1 MTTACN
7 KEELSENHYKRDL
20 SSGRIR
26 IPNYQRDYAWKD
38 KNFRDLWEDLE
49 EAIEYNKKG
58 QGHFIGTMVVA
69 KNEDNKKLYDIIDG
83 QQRTT
88 TIFMLLHVLANEQNE
103 KDKQETRKYLYQKG
117 ELKLEVAP
125 QNQSFFKALLEA
137 AEKGNISHCEKDAD
151 TEGKQNLF
159 EVLKAILDKVSKLNK
174 EEANERLEALLEMV
188 LMRLEEPDP
197 GRAIRTFQSVNDR
210 GVPLLLLDK
219 LKSLFIYYSNTFC
232 DGKRGLDQFI
242 NDHFG
247 EIFKIFAKI
256 KKSNHI
262 SSVGG
267 FDEGDIFRYHAGSQK
282 FDGIEFLGH
291 YETSTENTYE
301 KLKDELK
308 EIKKSKLKSFIQS
321 YVSDL
326 KNFYQAFLDLLSE
339 IDTNPTTLKAMLI
352 NTINPLF
359 FNSLIR
365 LKINNELDD
374 EAMKLFA
381 KTDIVFFK
389 AGKKM
394 RTTAYN
400 LIEEYLEKGKEGL
413 KSKMIAQC
421 RNHIESAS
429 WNLVNNASNSSCFHY
444 IFFEK
449 NCHEMGLVDLKKL
462 IPGKQFS
469 QQKEHI
475 IPINLLEQRS
485 NNKIRDLGFENK
497 EDLRAYIDTYGNLI
511 SLEKSLNLKAS
522 DKDLYG
528 KDEIYKNSAI
538 AFNRRFNVKGFNKK
552 ALIKR
557 NDEMQEWLINTF
569 FKDFAAH

>member
-1 MTTACN
+1 MKTTI
-7 KEELSENHYKRDL
+7 KEIFLEEGYS
-20 SSGRIR
+20 

-38 KNFRDLWEDLE
+38 KNFWDLWEDLE

-88 TIFMLLHVLANEQNE
+88 TIFMLLHVLASKQNE

-125 QNQSFFKALLEA
+125 QNQSFFKTLLEA
-137 AEKGNISHCEKDAD
+137 AEKENISHCEKDAD

-159 EVLKAILDKVSKLNK
+159 EVLKAILDKVSKLS
-174 EEANERLEALLEMV
+174 EEEVNERLEVLLKMV
-188 LMRLEEPDP
+188 LMRFEEPDP
-197 GRAIRTFQSVNDR
+197 EKAIRTFQSVNDR

-219 LKSLFIYYSNTFC
+219 LKSLLVYYSNTFC

-256 KKSNHI
+256 KKIDHI
-262 SSVGG
+262 SSVGASN
-267 FDEGDIFRYHAGSQK
+267 FDEGDIFRYYAGSQK
-282 FDGIEFLGH
+282 FDEIPFLGH
-291 YETSTENTYE
+291 YKISTDNTYE

-308 EIKKSKLKSFIQS
+308 KVEKDELENFIRS

-339 IDTNPTTLKAMLI
+339 IDTNPTTLKVMLI
-352 NTINPLF
+352 NRINPLF

-374 EAMKLFA
+374 ETLRLFA

-389 AGKKM
+389 SSKKM

-400 LIEEYLEKGKEGL
+400 LIDEYLEKGKEEL
-413 KSKMIAQC
+413 KSKMIDQC
-421 RNHIESAS
+421 RNDIELAS
-429 WNLVNNASNSSCFHY
+429 REFVNNASNSSCFHY
-444 IFFEK
+444 VFFEK
-449 NCHEMGLVDLKKL
+449 NCQEMGLADLKKL

-485 NNKIRDLGFENK
+485 NNKIRDLGFEGK
-497 EDLRAYIDTYGNLI
+497 KDLEDYIDTYGNFI

-528 KDEIYKNSAI
+528 KDAIYKESRI
-538 AFNRRFNVKGFNKK
+538 PFNRRFNVKGFNKK
-552 ALIKR
+552 ALITR
-557 NDEMQEWLINTF
+557 NDEMREWLIDTF
-569 FKDFAAH
+569 FKDFATH

>member
-1 MTTACN
+1 M
-7 KEELSENHYKRDL
+7 
-20 SSGRIR
+20 
-26 IPNYQRDYAWKD
+26 
-38 KNFRDLWEDLE
+38 
-49 EAIEYNKKG
+49 
-58 QGHFIGTMVVA
+58 
-69 KNEDNKKLYDIIDG
+69 
-83 QQRTT
+83 
-88 TIFMLLHVLANEQNE
+88 
-103 KDKQETRKYLYQKG
+103 
-117 ELKLEVAP
+117 
-125 QNQSFFKALLEA
+125 EA

-174 EEANERLEALLEMV
+174 EEVNERLETLLEMV

-219 LKSLFIYYSNTFC
+219 LKSLLIYYSNTFC

-326 KNFYQAFLDLLSE
+326 KNFYQAFLDLLIE
-339 IDTNPTTLKAMLI
+339 IDTNPTTFKVMLI
-352 NTINPLF
+352 NKINPFF

-374 EAMKLFA
+374 ETMKLFA
-381 KTDIVFFK
+381 KTDIVLFK
-389 AGKKM
+389 AGRYM
-394 RTTAYN
+394 RSAAYN
-400 LIEEYLEKGKEGL
+400 LIHEYLQKGKEGL

-421 RNHIESAS
+421 RNDIEQAS
-429 WNLVNNASNSSCFHY
+429 WNLVNNAFYSSCFHY

-449 NCHEMGLVDLKKL
+449 NCHEMGLDDLKKL

-469 QQKEHI
+469 QDKEHI
-475 IPINLLEQRS
+475 IPINLLKLDNEIEIQ
-485 NNKIRDLGFENK
+485 KLGFEDK
-497 EDLRAYIDTYGNLI
+497 TDLEDYIHTYGNLI
-511 SLEKSLNLKAS
+511 SLEGPLNSQAS

-538 AFNRRFNVKGFNKK
+538 AFNRRFDVKDFNKK

-557 NDEMQEWLINTF
+557 NDEMQEWLIDTF
-569 FKDFAAH
+569 FKDFATH

>member
-1 MTTACN
+1 
-7 KEELSENHYKRDL
+7 
-20 SSGRIR
+20 
-26 IPNYQRDYAWKD
+26 
-38 KNFRDLWEDLE
+38 
-49 EAIEYNKKG
+49 
-58 QGHFIGTMVVA
+58 MVVA
-69 KNEDNKKLYDIIDG
+69 NNEDNKKLYDIIDG

-88 TIFMLLHVLANEQNE
+88 TIFMLLHVLANKQNE
-103 KDKQETRKYLYQKG
+103 EDKQETRKYLYQKG

-125 QNQSFFKALLEA
+125 QNQSFFKTLLEA

-174 EEANERLEALLEMV
+174 EEANERLEALLKMV
-188 LMRLEEPDP
+188 LMRFEEPDP
-197 GRAIRTFQSVNDR
+197 GMAIRTFQSVNDR

-219 LKSLFIYYSNTFC
+219 LKSLLIYYSNTFC
-232 DGKRGLDQFI
+232 DGERGLDQFI

-247 EIFKIFAKI
+247 EIFAKI
-256 KKSNHI
+256 KKSDHI

-267 FDEGDIFRYHAGSQK
+267 PNFDEGDIFRHHAGSQK

-291 YETSTENTYE
+291 YKASTENTYE
-301 KLKDELK
+301 QLKDELK
-308 EIKKSKLKSFIQS
+308 EVSKSKLKNFIRS

-339 IDTNPTTLKAMLI
+339 IDTNPTTFKVMLI
-352 NTINPLF
+352 NKINPSF

-365 LKINNELDD
+365 LKINNDLDD
-374 EAMKLFA
+374 ETLRLFA

-394 RTTAYN
+394 YAAAYN
-400 LIEEYLEKGKEGL
+400 LIHEYLDKGKEGL
-413 KSKMIAQC
+413 NSKMITQC
-421 RNHIESAS
+421 RNHIELAS
-429 WNLVNNASNSSCFHY
+429 WQSVKNAFNSSCFHY
-444 IFFEK
+444 VFFEK
-449 NCHEMGLVDLKKL
+449 NCQEMGLADLKKL

-475 IPINLLEQRS
+475 IPINLLEQRPY
-485 NNKIRDLGFENK
+485 NKIRDLGFEDEK
-497 EDLRAYIDTYGNLI
+497 DLEAYINTYGNLI

-528 KDEIYKNSAI
+528 KDEIYKSSEI
-538 AFNRRFNVKGFNKK
+538 PFNRCFNVKGFNKK
-552 ALIKR
+552 VLIER
-557 NDEMQEWLINTF
+557 NNEMEKWLINTF
-569 FKDFAAH
+569 LRILPPTKREIKRSVSALALLLLTPQPHP

>member
-1 MTTACN
+1 M
-7 KEELSENHYKRDL
+7 
-20 SSGRIR
+20 
-26 IPNYQRDYAWKD
+26 
-38 KNFRDLWEDLE
+38 
-49 EAIEYNKKG
+49 
-58 QGHFIGTMVVA
+58 
-69 KNEDNKKLYDIIDG
+69 
-83 QQRTT
+83 
-88 TIFMLLHVLANEQNE
+88 
-103 KDKQETRKYLYQKG
+103 
-117 ELKLEVAP
+117 
-125 QNQSFFKALLEA
+125 EA

-174 EEANERLEALLEMV
+174 EEVNERLEVLLEMV
-188 LMRLEEPDP
+188 LMRFEEPDP

-219 LKSLFIYYSNTFC
+219 LKSLLIYYSNTFC
-232 DGKRGLDQFI
+232 DGKMGLDQFI

-282 FDGIEFLGH
+282 FDGIEFLG
-291 YETSTENTYE
+291 YYRASTDNTYE

-308 EIKKSKLKSFIQS
+308 KVEKDELENFIRS

-339 IDTNPTTLKAMLI
+339 IDTNPTTFKVMLI
-352 NTINPLF
+352 NKINPSF

-374 EAMKLFA
+374 ETMKLFA

-389 AGKKM
+389 VGRDM
-394 RTTAYN
+394 RAMAYN
-400 LIEEYLEKGKEGL
+400 LIHEYLQKGKEGL

-421 RNHIESAS
+421 RNDIEQAS
-429 WNLVNNASNSSCFHY
+429 WKLVKNASNSSCFHY
-444 IFFEK
+444 VFFEK
-449 NCHEMGLVDLKKL
+449 NCQEMGLADLKKL
-462 IPGKQFS
+462 IREKQFS
-469 QQKEHI
+469 QEKEHI
-475 IPINLLEQRS
+475 IPINLLELDNEIEIQ
-485 NNKIRDLGFENK
+485 KLGFEDK
-497 EDLRAYIDTYGNLI
+497 KDLEDYIDTYGNFI
-511 SLEKSLNLKAS
+511 SLEKPLNLKAS

-528 KDEIYKNSAI
+528 KDEIYKNSEI
-538 AFNRRFNVKGFNKK
+538 PFNRRFDVKGFNKK

-557 NDEMQEWLINTF
+557 NDEMREWLINTF
-569 FKDFAAH
+569 FKDFATH

>member
-1 MTTACN
+1 MKTTI
-7 KEELSENHYKRDL
+7 KEIFQAEGYS
-20 SSGRIR
+20 

-88 TIFMLLHVLANEQNE
+88 TIFMLLHVLANKQNE
-103 KDKQETRKYLYQKG
+103 EDKRETRKYLYQKG

-125 QNQSFFKALLEA
+125 QNQSFFKTLLEA
-137 AEKGNISHCEKDAD
+137 AEKGSISHCEKDAD

-174 EEANERLEALLEMV
+174 EEVNERLEALLKMV

-219 LKSLFIYYSNTFC
+219 LKSLLIYYSNTFC

-256 KKSNHI
+256 KKSHHI

-267 FDEGDIFRYHAGSQK
+267 SNFDEGDIFRYHAGSQR
-282 FDGIEFLGH
+282 FGEISFLGD
-291 YETSTENTYE
+291 YKLSTDNTYE

-308 EIKKSKLKSFIQS
+308 EIKKSKLKNFIQS

-339 IDTNPTTLKAMLI
+339 IDTNPTTFKVMLI
-352 NTINPLF
+352 NKINPSF
-359 FNSLIR
+359 FNSLTR

-374 EAMKLFA
+374 ETLRLFA

-389 AGKKM
+389 VGRKM
-394 RTTAYN
+394 KPTAYN
-400 LIEEYLEKGKEGL
+400 LIEEYLQNGKEGL
-413 KSKMIAQC
+413 NSKMIAQC
-421 RNHIESAS
+421 RNDIEWAS
-429 WNLVNNASNSSCFHY
+429 GKFVKNESDPSCFHY
-444 IFFEK
+444 VFFEK
-449 NCHEMGLVDLKKL
+449 NCQEMGLADLKKL
-462 IPGKQFS
+462 IREKQFS

-475 IPINLLEQRS
+475 IPINLLEQRL
-485 NNKIRDLGFENK
+485 NNKIRDLGFEDK
-497 EDLRAYIDTYGNLI
+497 KDLGDYIDTYGNLI

-528 KDEIYKNSAI
+528 KDEIYKSSEI
-538 AFNRRFNVKGFNKK
+538 PFNRRFNVKGFNKK
-552 ALIKR
+552 VLIKR
-557 NDEMQEWLINTF
+557 NDEMREWLINTF

>member
-1 MTTACN
+1 MKTTI
-7 KEELSENHYKRDL
+7 KEIFLEEGYS
-20 SSGRIR
+20 

-38 KNFRDLWEDLE
+38 KNFWDLWEDLE

-88 TIFMLLHVLANEQNE
+88 TIFMLLHVLANKQNE

-125 QNQSFFKALLEA
+125 QNQSFFKTLLEA

-174 EEANERLEALLEMV
+174 EEANEHLEALLKMV

-219 LKSLFIYYSNTFC
+219 LKSLLIYYSNTFC

-256 KKSNHI
+256 KKSDHI

-267 FDEGDIFRYHAGSQK
+267 FDEGDIFRYHAGSQR

-291 YETSTENTYE
+291 YATSTDNTYE

-339 IDTNPTTLKAMLI
+339 IDTNPTTFKVMLI
-352 NTINPLF
+352 NKINPQF

-374 EAMKLFA
+374 ETLRLFA
-381 KTDIVFFK
+381 KTDIVLFK
-389 AGKKM
+389 SGRSMKSA
-394 RTTAYN
+394 AYN
-400 LIEEYLEKGKEGL
+400 LIGDYLQKGKEGL

-421 RNHIESAS
+421 RNDIEQAS
-429 WNLVNNASNSSCFHY
+429 RKLVKNASNSSFHY

-449 NCHEMGLVDLKKL
+449 NCQEMGIADLKKL
-462 IPGKQFS
+462 IREKQLS

-475 IPINLLEQRS
+475 IPINLLELDNEIEIQ
-485 NNKIRDLGFENK
+485 KLGFEDK
-497 EDLRAYIDTYGNLI
+497 KDLEDYIDTYGNLI
-511 SLEKSLNLKAS
+511 SLEGPLNSQAS

-538 AFNRRFNVKGFNKK
+538 PFNRRFNVKGFNKK
-552 ALIKR
+552 ALIAR
-557 NDEMQEWLINTF
+557 NDEMREWLIDTF
-569 FKDFAAH
+569 FKDFATH

>member
-1 MTTACN
+1 MKTTI
-7 KEELSENHYKRDL
+7 KEIFQEEGYS
-20 SSGRIR
+20 

-49 EAIEYNKKG
+49 EAIGYNKKG
-58 QGHFIGTMVVA
+58 YEHFIGTMVVA

-125 QNQSFFKALLEA
+125 QNQSFFKTLLEA
-137 AEKGNISHCEKDAD
+137 AEKGSISHCEKDAD

-159 EVLKAILDKVSKLNK
+159 EVLKAILDKVSKLS
-174 EEANERLEALLEMV
+174 EEEVNERLEVLLKMV
-188 LMRLEEPDP
+188 LMRFEEPDP
-197 GRAIRTFQSVNDR
+197 GKAIRTFQSVNDR

-219 LKSLFIYYSNTFC
+219 LKSLLIYYSNTFC
-232 DGKRGLDQFI
+232 DGKMGLDQFI

-256 KKSNHI
+256 KKSDHI

-267 FDEGDIFRYHAGSQK
+267 FDEGDIFRYHAGSQR

-291 YETSTENTYE
+291 YATSTEDTYE

-339 IDTNPTTLKAMLI
+339 IDTNPTTLKVMLI
-352 NTINPLF
+352 NKINPRF

-374 EAMKLFA
+374 ETLKLFA

-389 AGKKM
+389 SSKKM

-400 LIEEYLEKGKEGL
+400 LIDEYLEKGKEGL
-413 KSKMIAQC
+413 KSKMIDQC
-421 RNHIESAS
+421 RNDIGLAS
-429 WNLVNNASNSSCFHY
+429 LKLVNNASNSSCFHY
-444 IFFEK
+444 VFFEK
-449 NCHEMGLVDLKKL
+449 NCQEMGLADLKKL

-469 QQKEHI
+469 QEKEHI
-475 IPINLLEQRS
+475 IPINLLELDNEIEIQ
-485 NNKIRDLGFENK
+485 KLGFEDK
-497 EDLRAYIDTYGNLI
+497 KDLENYIDTYGNFI
-511 SLEKSLNLKAS
+511 SLEKPLNSKGK
-522 DKDLYG
+522 DKDLYE
-528 KDEIYKNSAI
+528 KDEIYKSSEI
-538 AFNRRFNVKGFNKK
+538 PFNRHFNVKGFNKK
-552 ALIKR
+552 TLITR
-557 NDEMQEWLINTF
+557 NDEMREWLIDTF
-569 FKDFAAH
+569 FKDFATH

>member
-1 MTTACN
+1 
-7 KEELSENHYKRDL
+7 
-20 SSGRIR
+20 
-26 IPNYQRDYAWKD
+26 
-38 KNFRDLWEDLE
+38 
-49 EAIEYNKKG
+49 
-58 QGHFIGTMVVA
+58 MVVA
-69 KNEDNKKLYDIIDG
+69 KNEGNKKLYDIIDG

-103 KDKQETRKYLYQKG
+103 KDKQETKKYLYQKG

-174 EEANERLEALLEMV
+174 EEVNERFETLLGMV
-188 LMRLEEPDP
+188 LMRFEEPDP

-219 LKSLFIYYSNTFC
+219 LKSLLIYYSNTFC
-232 DGKRGLDQFI
+232 DGKMGLDQFI
-242 NDHFG
+242 SDHFG

-256 KKSNHI
+256 KKSNHT
-262 SSVGG
+262 SNL
-267 FDEGDIFRYHAGSQK
+267 DEGNIFRYHAGSQR
-282 FDGIEFLGH
+282 FDGIDFLGH
-291 YETSTENTYE
+291 YEASTENTY
-301 KLKDELK
+301 KQLKDELK
-308 EIKKSKLKSFIQS
+308 KVEKDELENFIRS

-339 IDTNPTTLKAMLI
+339 IDTNPTTFKVMLI
-352 NTINPLF
+352 NKINTSF

-374 EAMKLFA
+374 ETMRLFA

-389 AGKKM
+389 AGKTM
-394 RTTAYN
+394 QAMAYN

-421 RNHIESAS
+421 RNYIEQTS
-429 WNLVNNASNSSCFHY
+429 WRLVKNAFNSSCFHY
-444 IFFEK
+444 VFFEK
-449 NCHEMGLVDLKKL
+449 NCQEMGFADLKKL
-462 IPGKQFS
+462 IREKQFS
-469 QQKEHI
+469 QEKEHI
-475 IPINLLEQRS
+475 IPINLLELDNEIEIQ
-485 NNKIRDLGFENK
+485 KLGFEDK
-497 EDLRAYIDTYGNLI
+497 EDLRAYIHTYGNLI
-511 SLEKSLNLKAS
+511 FLEGSLNSQAS

-528 KDEIYKNSAI
+528 KDEIYKSNEI
-538 AFNRRFNVKGFNKK
+538 PFNRRFNVKGFNKK
-552 ALIKR
+552 VLIKR
-557 NDEMQEWLINTF
+557 NDEMREWLINTF
-569 FKDFAAH
+569 FKDFSTQ

>member
-1 MTTACN
+1 MKTTI
-7 KEELSENHYKRDL
+7 KEIFQEEGYS
-20 SSGRIR
+20 

-49 EAIEYNKKG
+49 EAIGYNKKG
-58 QGHFIGTMVVA
+58 YGHFIGTMVVT
-69 KNEDNKKLYDIIDG
+69 KNENNKKLYDIIDD

-88 TIFMLLHVLANEQNE
+88 TIFMLLHVLASKQNE

-125 QNQSFFKALLEA
+125 QNQSFFKTLLEA
-137 AEKGNISHCEKDAD
+137 TEKENISHCEKDAD

-159 EVLKAILDKVSKLNK
+159 EVLKAILDKISKLSK
-174 EEANERLEALLEMV
+174 EEVNERLEVLLKMV

-219 LKSLFIYYSNTFC
+219 LKSLLIYYSNTFC
-232 DGKRGLDQFI
+232 NGKNGLDQFI

-267 FDEGDIFRYHAGSQK
+267 FDEGDIFRYHAGSQR

-291 YETSTENTYE
+291 YKASTDKTYE

-308 EIKKSKLKSFIQS
+308 KIKSAKSTLESFIRS

-352 NTINPLF
+352 NRINPRF

-374 EAMKLFA
+374 ETLKLFA

-389 AGKKM
+389 ATRNLNSK
-394 RTTAYN
+394 AYN
-400 LIEEYLEKGKEGL
+400 LINAYLKKGKEGL
-413 KSKMIAQC
+413 KSEMIAQC
-421 RNHIESAS
+421 RNDIKDIELAS
-429 WNLVNNASNSSCFHY
+429 LKLVNNESNSSCFHY
-444 IFFEK
+444 VFFEK
-449 NCHEMGLVDLKKL
+449 NCQEMGLADLKKL

-469 QQKEHI
+469 QEKEHI
-475 IPINLLEQRS
+475 IPINLLELDNEIEIQ
-485 NNKIRDLGFENK
+485 KLGFEDK
-497 EDLRAYIDTYGNLI
+497 KDLENYIDTYGNLI
-511 SLEKSLNLKAS
+511 SLESSLNRKAS
-522 DKDLYG
+522 DKDLYE
-528 KDEIYKNSAI
+528 KDEIYKSSEI
-538 AFNRRFNVKGFNKK
+538 PFNRRFNVKGFNKK
-552 ALIKR
+552 VLIER
-557 NDEMQEWLINTF
+557 NKEMEKWLINTF

>member
-1 MTTACN
+1 MKTTI
-7 KEELSENHYKRDL
+7 KEIFQEEGYS
-20 SSGRIR
+20 

-88 TIFMLLHVLANEQNE
+88 TIFMLLHVLASKQNE
-103 KDKQETRKYLYQKG
+103 EDKRETRKYLYQKG

-125 QNQSFFKALLEA
+125 QNQSFFKTLLEA
-137 AEKGNISHCEKDAD
+137 VEKENISHCEKDAD

-159 EVLKAILDKVSKLNK
+159 EVLKAILDEVSELS
-174 EEANERLEALLEMV
+174 EEGVNERLEVLLEMV

-219 LKSLFIYYSNTFC
+219 LKSLLIYYSNTFC

-256 KKSNHI
+256 KKSDHI

-267 FDEGDIFRYHAGSQK
+267 FDEGDIFRYHAGSQR

-291 YETSTENTYE
+291 YEASTDKTYE

-308 EIKKSKLKSFIQS
+308 KIKKSKLESFIQS
-321 YVSDL
+321 YVSYL

-339 IDTNPTTLKAMLI
+339 IDTNPTTFKVMLI
-352 NTINPLF
+352 NRINPRF

-374 EAMKLFA
+374 ETLKLFA

-389 AGKKM
+389 STRNMKSA
-394 RTTAYN
+394 AYN
-400 LIEEYLEKGKEGL
+400 LINEYLKKGKEGL
-413 KSKMIAQC
+413 KSKMIDQC
-421 RNHIESAS
+421 RNYIELAS
-429 WNLVNNASNSSCFHY
+429 REFVNNASNSSCFHY
-444 IFFEK
+444 VFFEK
-449 NCHEMGLVDLKKL
+449 NCQEMGLADLKKL

-485 NNKIRDLGFENK
+485 NNKIRDLGFEGK
-497 EDLRAYIDTYGNLI
+497 KDLEDYIDTYGNFI

-528 KDEIYKNSAI
+528 KDAIYKESRI
-538 AFNRRFNVKGFNKK
+538 PFNRRFNVKGFNKK
-552 ALIKR
+552 VLIER
-557 NDEMQEWLINTF
+557 NNEMEKWLINTF
-569 FKDFAAH
+569 FKDFATH

>member
-1 MTTACN
+1 
-7 KEELSENHYKRDL
+7 
-20 SSGRIR
+20 
-26 IPNYQRDYAWKD
+26 
-38 KNFRDLWEDLE
+38 
-49 EAIEYNKKG
+49 
-58 QGHFIGTMVVA
+58 MVVA

-137 AEKGNISHCEKDAD
+137 AEKGSISHCEKDAD

-159 EVLKAILDKVSKLNK
+159 EVLKAILDKVNKLN
-174 EEANERLEALLEMV
+174 EEEVNERLEVLLEMV
-188 LMRLEEPDP
+188 LMRFEEPDP

-219 LKSLFIYYSNTFC
+219 LKSLLIYYSNIFC
-232 DGKRGLDQFI
+232 DGKKGLDWFI

-262 SSVGG
+262 FSVGG
-267 FDEGDIFRYHAGSQK
+267 SNFDEGDIFRYHAGSQK

-291 YETSTENTYE
+291 YRTSTENTYE

-308 EIKKSKLKSFIQS
+308 KVKKDELENFIRS

-326 KNFYQAFLDLLSE
+326 KNFYWAFLDLLSE
-339 IDTNPTTLKAMLI
+339 IDTNPTTFKVMLI
-352 NTINPLF
+352 NKINSRF

-365 LKINNELDD
+365 LKINNKLDD
-374 EAMKLFA
+374 ETMRLFA
-381 KTDIVFFK
+381 KTDILLFK
-389 AGKKM
+389 VGRNMKAK
-394 RTTAYN
+394 AYN
-400 LIEEYLEKGKEGL
+400 LINEYLQKGKEGL

-421 RNHIESAS
+421 RNYIEQTS
-429 WNLVNNASNSSCFHY
+429 WKLVRNASDSSCFHY

-449 NCHEMGLVDLKKL
+449 NCQEMGFADLKKL
-462 IPGKQFS
+462 IPEKQFS

-475 IPINLLEQRS
+475 IPINLLELDNEIEIQ
-485 NNKIRDLGFENK
+485 KLGFEGK
-497 EDLRAYIDTYGNLI
+497 KDLEDYIHTYGNLI
-511 SLEKSLNLKAS
+511 SLEGPLNSQAS

-528 KDEIYKNSAI
+528 KDEIYKSSEI
-538 AFNRRFNVKGFNKK
+538 PFNRHFNVKGFNKK
-552 ALIKR
+552 ALIAR
-557 NDEMQEWLINTF
+557 NDEMREWLINTF

>member
-1 MTTACN
+1 M
-7 KEELSENHYKRDL
+7 
-20 SSGRIR
+20 
-26 IPNYQRDYAWKD
+26 
-38 KNFRDLWEDLE
+38 
-49 EAIEYNKKG
+49 
-58 QGHFIGTMVVA
+58 GTMVVA

-88 TIFMLLHVLANEQNE
+88 TIFMLLHVLANKQNE
-103 KDKQETRKYLYQKG
+103 EDKRETRKYLYQKG

-125 QNQSFFKALLEA
+125 QNQSFFKTLLEA
-137 AEKGNISHCEKDAD
+137 AEKGSISHCEKDAD

-159 EVLKAILDKVSKLNK
+159 EVLKTILDKVSKLS
-174 EEANERLEALLEMV
+174 EEGVNECLEVLLEMV
-188 LMRLEEPDP
+188 LMRFEEPDP
-197 GRAIRTFQSVNDR
+197 GKAIKTFQSVNDR

-219 LKSLFIYYSNTFC
+219 LKSLLIYYSNTFC
-232 DGKRGLDQFI
+232 DGKKGLDQFI

-262 SSVGG
+262 SSVGSSN

-282 FDGIEFLGH
+282 FDELSFLGDH
-291 YETSTENTYE
+291 KLSTDNTYE

-308 EIKKSKLKSFIQS
+308 EVRKSKLESFIRS
-321 YVSDL
+321 YVNDL

-339 IDTNPTTLKAMLI
+339 IDTNPTTLKVMLI
-352 NTINPLF
+352 NKINPLF

-374 EAMKLFA
+374 ETLKLFA
-381 KTDIVFFK
+381 KTDIVFFRSTRNRP
-389 AGKKM
+389 G
-394 RTTAYN
+394 TAYN
-400 LIEEYLEKGKEGL
+400 LINAYLEKGKERL
-413 KSKMIAQC
+413 KSEMIAQC
-421 RNHIESAS
+421 RNDIRLAS
-429 WNLVNNASNSSCFHY
+429 WQSANNASNSSCFHY

-449 NCHEMGLVDLKKL
+449 NCQEMGIADLKKL

-469 QQKEHI
+469 QEKEHI
-475 IPINLLEQRS
+475 IPINLLEQRPY
-485 NNKIRDLGFENK
+485 NKIRDLGFEGK
-497 EDLRAYIDTYGNLI
+497 KDLEDYIDTYGNFI

-528 KDEIYKNSAI
+528 KDEIYKESRI
-538 AFNRRFNVKGFNKK
+538 PFNRRFNVKGFNKK
-552 ALIKR
+552 VLIAR
-557 NDEMQEWLINTF
+557 NDEMREWLIDIF

>member
-1 MTTACN
+1 MKTTI
-7 KEELSENHYKRDL
+7 KEIFQAQGYS
-20 SSGRIR
+20 
-26 IPNYQRDYAWKD
+26 IPNYQRDYAWKNE
-38 KNFRDLWEDLE
+38 NFRDLWEDLE

-58 QGHFIGTMVVA
+58 QGHFIGTMIVA

-103 KDKQETRKYLYQKG
+103 EDKQETRKYLYQKG

-174 EEANERLEALLEMV
+174 EEVNERLEALLEMV

-219 LKSLFIYYSNTFC
+219 LKSLLIYYSNTFC

-262 SSVGG
+262 SSVGNS
-267 FDEGDIFRYHAGSQK
+267 DEGDIFRYHAGSKK

-291 YETSTENTYE
+291 YTTSTENTYE

-308 EIKKSKLKSFIQS
+308 EIRKSKLKSFIQS

-339 IDTNPTTLKAMLI
+339 IDTNPTTFKVMLI

-374 EAMKLFA
+374 ETLKLFA

-400 LIEEYLEKGKEGL
+400 LIHEYLQKGKEGL

-444 IFFEK
+444 VFFEK
-449 NCHEMGLVDLKKL
+449 NCHEMGLADLKKL
-462 IPGKQFS
+462 IPGKQLS

-475 IPINLLEQRS
+475 IPINLLELDNEIEIQ
-485 NNKIRDLGFENK
+485 KLGFEDK
-497 EDLRAYIDTYGNLI
+497 EDLGAYIHTYGNLI
-511 SLEKSLNLKAS
+511 SLEGPLNPQAS

-528 KDEIYKNSAI
+528 KDEIYKSSVI
-538 AFNRRFNVKGFNKK
+538 PFNRCFDTKNFNKE

-557 NDEMQEWLINTF
+557 NNEMREWLINTF

>member
-1 MTTACN
+1 
-7 KEELSENHYKRDL
+7 
-20 SSGRIR
+20 
-26 IPNYQRDYAWKD
+26 
-38 KNFRDLWEDLE
+38 
-49 EAIEYNKKG
+49 
-58 QGHFIGTMVVA
+58 
-69 KNEDNKKLYDIIDG
+69 
-83 QQRTT
+83 
-88 TIFMLLHVLANEQNE
+88 MLLHVLANEQNE
-103 KDKQETRKYLYQKG
+103 EDKQETRKYLYQKG
-117 ELKLEVAP
+117 GLKLEVAP
-125 QNQSFFKALLEA
+125 ENQSFFKTLLEA

-159 EVLKAILDKVSKLNK
+159 EVLKVILDKVSKLNK
-174 EEANERLEALLEMV
+174 EEVNERLEALLDMV

-219 LKSLFIYYSNTFC
+219 LKSLLIYYSNTFC

-301 KLKDELK
+301 QLKDELK

-339 IDTNPTTLKAMLI
+339 IDTNPTTFKVMLI
-352 NTINPLF
+352 NTINPYF

-374 EAMKLFA
+374 ETLRLFA

-394 RTTAYN
+394 KTTAYN

-444 IFFEK
+444 VFFEK
-449 NCHEMGLVDLKKL
+449 NCHEMSFADLKKL

-497 EDLRAYIDTYGNLI
+497 EDLRAYINTYGNLI

-528 KDEIYKNSAI
+528 KDAIYKESRI
-538 AFNRRFNVKGFNKK
+538 PFNRRFNVKGFNKK
-552 ALIKR
+552 ALIAR
-557 NDEMQEWLINTF
+557 NDEMQEWLIDTF

>member
-1 MTTACN
+1 M
-7 KEELSENHYKRDL
+7 
-20 SSGRIR
+20 
-26 IPNYQRDYAWKD
+26 
-38 KNFRDLWEDLE
+38 
-49 EAIEYNKKG
+49 EYNKKG

-88 TIFMLLHVLANEQNE
+88 TIFMLLHVLANKQNE

-117 ELKLEVAP
+117 GLKLEVAP
-125 QNQSFFKALLEA
+125 QNQSFFKTLLEA

-159 EVLKAILDKVSKLNK
+159 EVLKAILDKVSKLS
-174 EEANERLEALLEMV
+174 EEEVNERLEVLLEMV

-210 GVPLLLLDK
+210 GVSLLLLDK
-219 LKSLFIYYSNTFC
+219 LKSLLIYYSNTFC

-267 FDEGDIFRYHAGSQK
+267 FDEGDIFHYHAGSQR

-291 YETSTENTYE
+291 YATSTEDTYE

-308 EIKKSKLKSFIQS
+308 EIKKSKLENFIQS

-339 IDTNPTTLKAMLI
+339 IDTNPTTLKVMLI
-352 NTINPLF
+352 NKINPRF

-374 EAMKLFA
+374 ETLRLFA
-381 KTDIVFFK
+381 KTDIVLFK
-389 AGKKM
+389 AGRDMKSA
-394 RTTAYN
+394 AYN
-400 LIEEYLEKGKEGL
+400 LINAYLKKGKEGL
-413 KSKMIAQC
+413 KSEMIAQC
-421 RNHIESAS
+421 RNDIEQAS
-429 WNLVNNASNSSCFHY
+429 LKLVKNASNSSCFHY

-449 NCHEMGLVDLKKL
+449 NCQEMGLADLKKL
-462 IPGKQFS
+462 IPRKQFS
-469 QQKEHI
+469 QEKEHI
-475 IPINLLEQRS
+475 IPINLLELDNEIEIQ
-485 NNKIRDLGFENK
+485 KLGFEDEK
-497 EDLRAYIDTYGNLI
+497 DLEAYIDTYGNLI
-511 SLEKSLNLKAS
+511 SLESPLNSKAK
-522 DKDLYG
+522 DKDLYE
-528 KDEIYKNSAI
+528 KDEIYKSSEI
-538 AFNRRFNVKGFNKK
+538 PFNRRFNVKGFNKK
-552 ALIKR
+552 VLIER
-557 NDEMQEWLINTF
+557 NNAMREWLIDTF
-569 FKDFAAH
+569 FKDFATH

>member
-1 MTTACN
+1 
-7 KEELSENHYKRDL
+7 
-20 SSGRIR
+20 
-26 IPNYQRDYAWKD
+26 
-38 KNFRDLWEDLE
+38 
-49 EAIEYNKKG
+49 
-58 QGHFIGTMVVA
+58 MVVA

-103 KDKQETRKYLYQKG
+103 EDKQETRKYLYQKG

-125 QNQSFFKALLEA
+125 QNQSFFKALLEVA
-137 AEKGNISHCEKDAD
+137 KKRNISHCEKDAD

-174 EEANERLEALLEMV
+174 EEVNERLEALLEMV

-197 GRAIRTFQSVNDR
+197 GRAIKTFQSVNDR

-219 LKSLFIYYSNTFC
+219 LKSLLIYYSNTFC

-256 KKSNHI
+256 KKSNHT
-262 SSVGG
+262 SSVGN

-282 FDGIEFLGH
+282 FDGIKFLGH
-291 YETSTENTYE
+291 YTTSTENTYK

-308 EIKKSKLKSFIQS
+308 KVKENKLENFIRS

-326 KNFYQAFLDLLSE
+326 ENFYQTFLDLLSE
-339 IDTNPTTLKAMLI
+339 IDTNPTTFKAMLI
-352 NTINPLF
+352 NKINPYF

-374 EAMKLFA
+374 EMLRLFA

-429 WNLVNNASNSSCFHY
+429 WNLVNNASNPSCFHY

-449 NCHEMGLVDLKKL
+449 NCHEMSFADLKKL

-475 IPINLLEQRS
+475 IPINLLEQRPY
-485 NNKIRDLGFENK
+485 NKIRDLGFK
-497 EDLRAYIDTYGNLI
+497 DRKDLEAYINTYSNLI

-528 KDEIYKNSAI
+528 KDAIYKESRI
-538 AFNRRFNVKGFNKK
+538 PFNRRFNVKGFNKK
-552 ALIKR
+552 ALIAR
-557 NDEMQEWLINTF
+557 NDEMQEWLIDTF
-569 FKDFAAH
+569 FKDFTAH

>member
-1 MTTACN
+1 MKTT
-7 KEELSENHYKRDL
+7 
-20 SSGRIR
+20 IR
-26 IPNYQRDYAWKD
+26 EIFQGYSIPNYQRDYAWKD

-58 QGHFIGTMVVA
+58 YGHFIGTMVVS
-69 KNEDNKKLYDIIDG
+69 KNENHKNLYDIIDG

-88 TIFMLLHVLANEQNE
+88 TIFMLLHVLASKQNE
-103 KDKQETRKYLYQKG
+103 EDKRETRKYLYQKG

-125 QNQSFFKALLEA
+125 QNQSFFKTLLEA

-159 EVLKAILDKVSKLNK
+159 EVLKTILDKVSKLS
-174 EEANERLEALLEMV
+174 EEGVNECLEVLLEMV
-188 LMRLEEPDP
+188 LMRFEEPDP
-197 GRAIRTFQSVNDR
+197 GKAIRTFQSVNDR

-219 LKSLFIYYSNTFC
+219 LKSLLIYYSNTFC

-262 SSVGG
+262 SRVGG
-267 FDEGDIFRYHAGSQK
+267 SNFDEGDIFRYHAGSQK
-282 FDGIEFLGH
+282 FDEIPFLGH
-291 YETSTENTYE
+291 YETSTDNTYE

-308 EIKKSKLKSFIQS
+308 KVEKDELENFIRS

-339 IDTNPTTLKAMLI
+339 IDTNPTTFKVMLI
-352 NTINPLF
+352 NTIKPLF

-374 EAMKLFA
+374 ETLKLFA
-381 KTDIVFFK
+381 KTDIVLFK
-389 AGKKM
+389 AGRNMKSA
-394 RTTAYN
+394 AYN
-400 LIEEYLEKGKEGL
+400 LINAYLKKGKEGL
-413 KSKMIAQC
+413 KSEMIAQC
-421 RNHIESAS
+421 RNDIGRAFLQS
-429 WNLVNNASNSSCFHY
+429 VNNASNSSCFHY
-444 IFFEK
+444 VFFEK
-449 NCHEMGLVDLKKL
+449 NCQEMGLADLKKL

-469 QQKEHI
+469 QEKEHI
-475 IPINLLEQRS
+475 IPINLLEQRPY
-485 NNKIRDLGFENK
+485 NKIRDLGFEGK
-497 EDLRAYIDTYGNLI
+497 KDLEDYIDTYGNFI

-528 KDEIYKNSAI
+528 KDEIYKESRI
-538 AFNRRFNVKGFNKK
+538 PFNRRFNVKGFNKK
-552 ALIKR
+552 VLIAR
-557 NDEMQEWLINTF
+557 NDEMREWLIDIF

>member
-1 MTTACN
+1 
-7 KEELSENHYKRDL
+7 
-20 SSGRIR
+20 
-26 IPNYQRDYAWKD
+26 
-38 KNFRDLWEDLE
+38 
-49 EAIEYNKKG
+49 
-58 QGHFIGTMVVA
+58 MVVA
-69 KNEDNKKLYDIIDG
+69 NNEDNKKLYDIIDG

-103 KDKQETRKYLYQKG
+103 KDKRETRKYLYQKG
-117 ELKLEVAP
+117 KLKLEVAP
-125 QNQSFFKALLEA
+125 QNQSFFKTLLEA
-137 AEKGNISHCEKDAD
+137 AEKGNISQKKMQ
-151 TEGKQNLF
+151 TPKGKQNLF
-159 EVLKAILDKVSKLNK
+159 EVLKAILDKVSKLS
-174 EEANERLEALLEMV
+174 EEGVNERLETLLEMV

-219 LKSLFIYYSNTFC
+219 LKSLLIYYSNTFC
-232 DGKRGLDQFI
+232 DGKMGLDQFI

-267 FDEGDIFRYHAGSQK
+267 FDEGDIFRYHVGSQR

-291 YETSTENTYE
+291 YEASTDKTYE

-339 IDTNPTTLKAMLI
+339 IDTNPTTLKVMLI
-352 NTINPLF
+352 NRINPLF

-374 EAMKLFA
+374 ETLKLFA

-389 AGKKM
+389 ATKDMKA
-394 RTTAYN
+394 TAYN
-400 LIEEYLEKGKEGL
+400 LINAYLKKGKEGL
-413 KSKMIAQC
+413 KSEMIAQC
-421 RNHIESAS
+421 RNDIGLAS
-429 WNLVNNASNSSCFHY
+429 LELVNNAFNSSCFHY
-444 IFFEK
+444 VFFEK
-449 NCHEMGLVDLKKL
+449 NCQEMGLADLKKL
-462 IPGKQFS
+462 IPRKQFS
-469 QQKEHI
+469 QEKEHI
-475 IPINLLEQRS
+475 IPINLLELDNEIEIQ
-485 NNKIRDLGFENK
+485 KLGFEDK
-497 EDLRAYIDTYGNLI
+497 KDLEAYIYTYGNLI
-511 SLEKSLNLKAS
+511 SLESSLNREAS
-522 DKDLYG
+522 DKDLYE
-528 KDEIYKNSAI
+528 KDEIYKHSEI
-538 AFNRRFNVKGFNKK
+538 PFNRRFNVKDFNKK
-552 ALIKR
+552 ALITR
-557 NDEMQEWLINTF
+557 NDEMREWLIDTF